1 MKKFL
6 DKDFLLETAA
16 AKKLYHEYAAKMPII
31 DYHCHIDP
39 KDIAEDR
46 RYKTI
51 TEVWLGGDH
60 YKWRQMRTC
69 GFQEDSV
76 TGSRFTDS
84 YKTFKAWAATLPKI
98 GRAHV

>member
-6 DKDFLLETAA
+6 DKDFLLETPA

-46 RYKTI
+46 QYKTI

-60 YKWRQMRTC
+60 YKWRQM
-69 GFQEDSV
+69 
-76 TGSRFTDS
+76 
-84 YKTFKAWAATLPKI
+84 
-98 GRAHV
+98 